1 MKIKYLNFNT
11 TNFKNVSQVETQNQ
25 HGNQNLSKIAKVA
38 GCVGLAYIGIGLAS
52 KNNFNKNILKKGLEK
67 GDELLINKKTGE
79 AFTGKIKSNVGMII
93 GFNKIETRVFENGVI
108 TEKTYKDV
116 FGRELFGYFY
126 KNGKL
131 CIDVSVYKTF
141 KKNKRF
147 SYTWRKEDGNT
158 CHFDGISNKSLFEH
172 IRKIIKNK

>member
-11 TNFKNVSQVETQNQ
+11 TNFKNVSQVETQNKR
-25 HGNQNLSKIAKVA
+25 GNKNLSNIGYIARCI
-38 GCVGLAYIGIGLAS
+38 GLTYIGVGLIS
-52 KNNFNKNILKKGLEK
+52 KSCFDKNILRKGLK
-67 GDELLINKKTGE
+67 MKDELLINKKTGE

-158 CHFDGISNKSLFEH
+158 CHFDGISDKSLFEH